1 MWKNDGSAVG
11 NVLYFQFP
19 NCMNIKDSY
28 NLENYSE
35 TYVHLDD
42 LDQDVIESIIL
53 FRLDRKC

>member
-1 MWKNDGSAVG
+1 MWKNDGIAVR

-28 NLENYSE
+28 NLENYGE

-53 FRLDRKC
+53 FRLD